1 MPNGITFDGLHS
13 YDDFGLWLSERPD
26 LGVPVAKTNIVEIPG
41 ADGVL
46 DLTEANAGEVKFNNR
61 TLTFTF
67 AAMVNVVAQE
77 EFKATIRN
85 ALHGKK
91 IKQIVLDEDQNW
103 YYTGRASVNFTNIM
117 PWKLKCVVTVDAAPY
132 AMKNEITEVS
142 LDPADYT
149 VESQTMTLAENS
161 DAGSTYSRSLFQL
174 GTMQFPDGIPTAFGL
189 SGVRVVFG
197 TRGVGSNTIV
207 IYDADGNTCTVQISE
222 SDFTTGYKDISL
234 STITSA
240 GVDLTKVYMV
250 TVYGVKDCQLVA
262 VSTVAHIVLNNA
274 RKTVA
279 AEFDLTAGIHAPA
292 QFSVDVMM
300 NGVVHNIPAS
310 AIQPLN
316 ANQIYLQSGRNDV
329 YVAPDANIASFV
341 VRYQEGKL

>member
-1 MPNGITFDGLHS
+1 MPVGITFDGLHS
-13 YDDFGLWLSERPD
+13 YDDFGLWLMERPD
-26 LGVPVAKTNIVEIPG
+26 TGSPEPKLNIVEVPG
-41 ADGVL
+41 MDGYV
-46 DLTEANAGEVKFNNR
+46 DLTEANAGEVKFTNR
-61 TLTFTF
+61 QMVFTF
-67 AAMVNVVAQE
+67 GAMVGIPDQAA
-77 EFKATIRN
+77 FKATIAN

-91 IKQIVLDEDQNW
+91 IKKIVLDEDNEW
-103 YYTGRASVNFTNIM
+103 YYTGRATVRFEDIVN
-117 PWKLKCVVTVDAAPY
+117 WKLRCIVEVDAEPY

-161 DAGSTYSRSLFQL
+161 DAGSTYSRSLFRL

-189 SGVRVVFG
+189 SSVRVVFG

-207 IYDADGNTCTVQISE
+207 VYDADGNTCTVQISE

-234 STITSA
+234 STITAA

-262 VSTVAHIVLNNA
+262 VSTVAHIILGNA
-274 RKTVA
+274 RKTVV
-279 AEFDLTAGIHAPA
+279 AEFNLTPDIHAPA
-292 QFSVDVMM
+292 QFSVDIML

-316 ANQIYLQSGRNDV
+316 ADPIYLQSGRNDV